1 MSDDEASNEENIP
14 NEKSLLCPDGVGQ
27 SPDRSSLDPASYQDP
42 RAVPTRIR
50 QLLLTSDFS
59 IHGNDNEREPVVV
72 QDEEKWLP
80 SSQSLLLHRHHK
92 LGHFFFYKL
101 QIMASKGDIPREVI
115 RCCIFLCSAC
125 LFGKA
130 TKRAWRTKGMINR
143 IHGQIITKPGDCV
156 LVDQLQSP
164 ILVFVR
170 QMKGWLTQV
179 RYDSATVLVDHYSG
193 ISYVHVQKS
202 KNCEET
208 ILSKKT
214 YETWCRT
221 YVVNVR
227 H

>member
-1 MSDDEASNEENIP
+1 M
-14 NEKSLLCPDGVGQ
+14 
-27 SPDRSSLDPASYQDP
+27 
-42 RAVPTRIR
+42 
-50 QLLLTSDFS
+50 
-59 IHGNDNEREPVVV
+59 V

-179 RYDSATVLVDHYSG
+179 RYDSATVLVDNYSG
-193 ISYVHVQKS
+193 ISYVHVQSPKIVRKRFCPRKPTKHGVVLMS
-202 KNCEET
+202 SMSDTN
-208 ILSKKT
+208 ILIMATSR
-214 YETWCRT
+214 RT
-221 YVVNVR
+221 HSSRQSLNPRIELYPIVVLMQFI
-227 H
+227 